1 MFARRGVMAKT
12 ILSYVTAATVCLATT
27 AQVSAGG
34 GYPVECY
41 ERYRTAPV
49 YDTLTE
55 NVQVNPGY
63 THVEVTPP
71 IYGVRTREVLMK
83 PGRIKYRTMPALYS
97 YEKERV
103 LVEPA
108 RTVKR
113 LVPAVTETRYK
124 KVRVSGSGYTWE
136 WRVING
142 RKVLCKIKRKARY
155 EHVAYSVE
163 IAPARYVHQKA
174 PARYAYQKRRVLVEP
189 ERTESYVLAPE
200 YETVRQQVMIQPK
213 QVRHYEVAP
222 SYRTRS
228 RQVLVSE
235 GTEGWRQV
243 RIPRHCKR

>member
-1 MFARRGVMAKT
+1 MV
-12 ILSYVTAATVCLATT
+12 
-27 AQVSAGG
+27 
-34 GYPVECY
+34 
-41 ERYRTAPV
+41 
-49 YDTLTE
+49 
-55 NVQVNPGY
+55 
-63 THVEVTPP
+63 
-71 IYGVRTREVLMK
+71 K
-83 PGRIKYRTMPALYS
+83 PGRIKYRTTPALYS

-113 LVPAVTETRYK
+113 LVPAITETRYK
-124 KVRVSGSGYTWE
+124 KVRVADGGHSWE

-142 RKVLCKIKRKARY
+142 RKVLCKIKLKARY
-155 EHVAYSVE
+155 QHVAYTVE
-163 IAPARYVHQKA
+163 VAPARTVHETV
-174 PARYAYQKRRVLVEP
+174 PARYAYNKRKVLVEP

-200 YETVRQQVMIQPK
+200 YETVREQVMIQQK

-243 RIPRHCKR
+243 QIPRHCKY

>member
-1 MFARRGVMAKT
+1 MAKT
-12 ILSYVTAATVCLATT
+12 TFSYVMAATVLLATT

-41 ERYRTAPV
+41 ERYRTAQV
-49 YDTLTE
+49 YDTVTE

-63 THVEVTPP
+63 THVEITPP
-71 IYGVRTREVLMK
+71 IYGVKTREVMVK
-83 PGRIKYRTMPALYS
+83 PGRIKYRTTPALYS

-113 LVPAVTETRYK
+113 LVPAITETRYK
-124 KVRVSGSGYTWE
+124 KVRVADGGHSWE

-142 RKVLCKIKRKARY
+142 RKVLCKIKLKARY
-155 EHVAYSVE
+155 QHVAYTVE
-163 IAPARYVHQKA
+163 VAPARTVHETV
-174 PARYAYQKRRVLVEP
+174 PARYAYNKRKVLVEP

-200 YETVRQQVMIQPK
+200 YETVREQVMIQQK

-243 RIPRHCKR
+243 QIPRHCKY